1 MGHYTLYFAQAYGEG
16 SYGTCAYSEG
26 ETSAGVCA
34 GAGTGTGTGNN
45 SGGGLADT
53 GLAIAAIVTL
63 ACLLIFV
70 ALVVRVWRR
79 KPALQEVEADTA
91 NLPERPRRRPSL

>member
-1 MGHYTLYFAQAYGEG
+1 VGHYTLYFAQAYGEG

-34 GAGTGTGTGNN
+34 GAGTGTGTGGN
-45 SGGGLADT
+45 SGGGLANT
-53 GLAIAAIVTL
+53 GLAIAGIVTL
-63 ACLLIFV
+63 ACLLVFV

-79 KPALQEVEADTA
+79 KPVAQEVVADETSV
-91 NLPERPRRRPSL
+91 RHDQRSDS